1 MQNIKKCLTIKS
13 NYVIINIRKEIWKMY
28 YKLEE
33 NERIMLNK
41 IREITL
47 ANYDIERDYIKS
59 EDIFNILKDLLV
71 EYNVL
76 EEKYQSVKNKIIDR
90 S

>member
-1 MQNIKKCLTIKS
+1 
-13 NYVIINIRKEIWKMY
+13 MY

-33 NERIMLNK
+33 DERIMLNK

-47 ANYDIERDYIKS
+47 MNYDIERDYIKS

-76 EEKYQSVKNKIIDR
+76 NEKYQSAKNKIIKR

>member
-1 MQNIKKCLTIKS
+1 
-13 NYVIINIRKEIWKMY
+13 MY

-47 ANYDIERDYIKS
+47 MNYDIEKDYIKS
-59 EDIFNILKDLLV
+59 EDIFKILKDLLV

-76 EEKYQSVKNKIIDR
+76 EEKYQSAKNKIIDR

>member
-1 MQNIKKCLTIKS
+1 
-13 NYVIINIRKEIWKMY
+13 MY

-47 ANYDIERDYIKS
+47 MSYDIERDYIKS

-76 EEKYQSVKNKIIDR
+76 EEKYQSAKNKIIDR

>member
-1 MQNIKKCLTIKS
+1 
-13 NYVIINIRKEIWKMY
+13 MY

-59 EDIFNILKDLLV
+59 EDIFNILKEYRHSLKEIDEVLSDLVLV
-71 EYNVL
+71 FR
-76 EEKYQSVKNKIIDR
+76 KNKKLN
-90 S
+90 

>member
-1 MQNIKKCLTIKS
+1 
-13 NYVIINIRKEIWKMY
+13 MY

-47 ANYDIERDYIKS
+47 MNYDIERDYIKS

>member
-1 MQNIKKCLTIKS
+1 
-13 NYVIINIRKEIWKMY
+13 MY

-47 ANYDIERDYIKS
+47 MNYDIERDYIKS
-59 EDIFNILKDLLV
+59 EDIFKILKDLLV

-76 EEKYQSVKNKIIDR
+76 EEKYQSAKNKIIDR

>member
-1 MQNIKKCLTIKS
+1 
-13 NYVIINIRKEIWKMY
+13 MY

-47 ANYDIERDYIKS
+47 MNYYIERDYIKS
-59 EDIFNILKDLLV
+59 EDIFKILKDLLV

-76 EEKYQSVKNKIIDR
+76 EEKYQSAKNKIIDR

>member
-1 MQNIKKCLTIKS
+1 
-13 NYVIINIRKEIWKMY
+13 MY

-47 ANYDIERDYIKS
+47 MNYDIERDYIKS

-76 EEKYQSVKNKIIDR
+76 EEKYQSVKNKIINR

>member
-1 MQNIKKCLTIKS
+1 
-13 NYVIINIRKEIWKMY
+13 MY

-47 ANYDIERDYIKS
+47 MNYDIERYYIKS
-59 EDIFNILKDLLV
+59 EDIFKILKDLLV

-76 EEKYQSVKNKIIDR
+76 EEKYQSAKNKVIDR

>member
-1 MQNIKKCLTIKS
+1 
-13 NYVIINIRKEIWKMY
+13 MY

-47 ANYDIERDYIKS
+47 MNYDIERDYIKS
-59 EDIFNILKDLLV
+59 EDIFKILKDLLV

>member
-1 MQNIKKCLTIKS
+1 
-13 NYVIINIRKEIWKMY
+13 MY

-33 NERIMLNK
+33 IERIMLNK

-47 ANYDIERDYIKS
+47 MNYDIERDYIKS
-59 EDIFNILKDLLV
+59 EDIFNMLKDLLV

-76 EEKYQSVKNKIIDR
+76 EEKYQSAKNKIIDR

>member
-1 MQNIKKCLTIKS
+1 
-13 NYVIINIRKEIWKMY
+13 MY

-47 ANYDIERDYIKS
+47 MSYDIERDYIKS
-59 EDIFNILKDLLV
+59 EDIFKILKDLLV

-76 EEKYQSVKNKIIDR
+76 EEKYQSAKNKIIDR

>member
-1 MQNIKKCLTIKS
+1 
-13 NYVIINIRKEIWKMY
+13 MY

-76 EEKYQSVKNKIIDR
+76 EEKYQSVKNKIINR

>member
-1 MQNIKKCLTIKS
+1 
-13 NYVIINIRKEIWKMY
+13 MY

-33 NERIMLNK
+33 IERIMLNK

-47 ANYDIERDYIKS
+47 MNYGIERDYIKS
-59 EDIFNILKDLLV
+59 EDIFNMLKDLLV

-76 EEKYQSVKNKIIDR
+76 EEKYQSAKNKIIDR

>member
-1 MQNIKKCLTIKS
+1 
-13 NYVIINIRKEIWKMY
+13 MY

-47 ANYDIERDYIKS
+47 MNYDIERDYIKS
-59 EDIFNILKDLLV
+59 EDIFNMLKDLLV

>member
-1 MQNIKKCLTIKS
+1 
-13 NYVIINIRKEIWKMY
+13 MY

-47 ANYDIERDYIKS
+47 MNYDIERDYIKS
-59 EDIFNILKDLLV
+59 EDIFNMLKDLLV

-76 EEKYQSVKNKIIDR
+76 EEKYQSVKYKKYKLED
-90 S
+90 

>member
-1 MQNIKKCLTIKS
+1 
-13 NYVIINIRKEIWKMY
+13 MY

>member
-1 MQNIKKCLTIKS
+1 
-13 NYVIINIRKEIWKMY
+13 MY

-47 ANYDIERDYIKS
+47 MNYDIERDYIKS
-59 EDIFNILKDLLV
+59 EDIFNMLKDLLV

-76 EEKYQSVKNKIIDR
+76 EEKYQSVKNKIINR

>member
-1 MQNIKKCLTIKS
+1 
-13 NYVIINIRKEIWKMY
+13 MY

-47 ANYDIERDYIKS
+47 MNYDIERDYIKS
-59 EDIFNILKDLLV
+59 EDIFKILKDLLV

-76 EEKYQSVKNKIIDR
+76 EEKYQSVKNKIINR

>member
-1 MQNIKKCLTIKS
+1 
-13 NYVIINIRKEIWKMY
+13 MY
-28 YKLEE
+28 YKLQE

-47 ANYDIERDYIKS
+47 MNYDIERDYIKS
-59 EDIFNILKDLLV
+59 EDIFNMLKDLLV

-76 EEKYQSVKNKIIDR
+76 EEKYQSVKNKIINR

>member
-1 MQNIKKCLTIKS
+1 
-13 NYVIINIRKEIWKMY
+13 MY
-28 YKLEE
+28 YKLQE

-47 ANYDIERDYIKS
+47 MNYDIERDYIKS
-59 EDIFNILKDLLV
+59 EDIFNMLKDLLV